1 MGRLRATEETP
12 FCTARARNALEPGS
26 DSILNVA
33 MDCMQTGR
41 DPNQPGRQMDNLGV
55 GVGWE
60 GFLPSPSLSY
70 GPALAPLPLGH
81 PPQLYILQSP
91 IEKEISHNDIDC
103 TKN

>member
-1 MGRLRATEETP
+1 
-12 FCTARARNALEPGS
+12 
-26 DSILNVA
+26 
-33 MDCMQTGR
+33 MQTGR

-81 PPQLYILQSP
+81 PPQLYILQSL
-91 IEKEISHNDIDC
+91 IKEEAGLQSAVKDRWQRVMGREEGIG
-103 TKN
+103 